1 MIFAARY
8 GARFCFFY
16 INSLRTTRTRD
27 IILTMLKIFK
37 FIIKLILLLVLVIV
51 GINLFVKFG
60 GERYLRTPDQVS
72 SEPRDC
78 IIVLGAGVYGNG
90 KPTKILQDR
99 LDRGIELY
107 KAGAAPKLLLSGDNG
122 KANYDE
128 VKVMRNYCLEHGV
141 SAEDIFLDHAGF
153 STYESMYRARAV
165 FGVNSAVIVTQ
176 HYHEGRSLYTARRL
190 GIEAV
195 GVSAVEKDYPGDER
209 RAVREFLSREKAFV
223 QCLLKTKP
231 TFLGDKIDI
240 KGDGRVTW

>member
-1 MIFAARY
+1 
-8 GARFCFFY
+8 
-16 INSLRTTRTRD
+16 
-27 IILTMLKIFK
+27 MLKIFK

-153 STYESMYRARAV
+153 STYESMYRARA
-165 FGVNSAVIVTQ
+165 G
-176 HYHEGRSLYTARRL
+176 
-190 GIEAV
+190 
-195 GVSAVEKDYPGDER
+195 
-209 RAVREFLSREKAFV
+209 
-223 QCLLKTKP
+223 
-231 TFLGDKIDI
+231 
-240 KGDGRVTW
+240 

>member
-1 MIFAARY
+1 
-8 GARFCFFY
+8 
-16 INSLRTTRTRD
+16 
-27 IILTMLKIFK
+27 MLKIFK

-60 GERYLRTPDQVS
+60 GERYLQTPDQVS

-141 SAEDIFLDHAGF
+141 SAEDIFLDLRIDVSCACCIWCEFGRNRHPTLPRGAFIIHGQK
-153 STYESMYRARAV
+153 TWYRS
-165 FGVNSAVIVTQ
+165 GWSQ
-176 HYHEGRSLYTARRL
+176 RS
-190 GIEAV
+190 
-195 GVSAVEKDYPGDER
+195 
-209 RAVREFLSREKAFV
+209 
-223 QCLLKTKP
+223 
-231 TFLGDKIDI
+231 
-240 KGDGRVTW
+240 

>member
-1 MIFAARY
+1 MTGVQTCALPI
-8 GARFCFFY
+8 C
-16 INSLRTTRTRD
+16 
-27 IILTMLKIFK
+27 
-37 FIIKLILLLVLVIV
+37 
-51 GINLFVKFG
+51 
-60 GERYLRTPDQVS
+60 ERYLRTPDQVS

-165 FGVNSAVIVTQ
+165 FGVNYLINRAGLYYKTDGVFNTQ
-176 HYHEGRSLYTARRL
+176 EELDNYPHWTGARL
-190 GIEAV
+190 G
-195 GVSAVEKDYPGDER
+195 
-209 RAVREFLSREKAFV
+209 
-223 QCLLKTKP
+223 
-231 TFLGDKIDI
+231 DI
-240 KGDGRVTW
+240 KFVDYNNDGKINADDRVRSDKNQTPRLVTGFNVGLNWNHFDLAMLFQASS